1 MFEKVINKPA
11 RLDLVPIRISEQ
23 LRMEKMDE
31 QFEK

>member
-11 RLDLVPIRISEQ
+11 RFDLVPIRINEQ